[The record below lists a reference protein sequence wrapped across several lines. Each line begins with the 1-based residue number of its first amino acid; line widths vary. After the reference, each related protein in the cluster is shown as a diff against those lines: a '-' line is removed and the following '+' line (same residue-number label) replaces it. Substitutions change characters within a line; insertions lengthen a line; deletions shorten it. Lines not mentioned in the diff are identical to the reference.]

1 MTILWLGEATMND
14 LSSMTRPA
22 ASPFDFRQLARGL
35 GTVINYAAG
44 DVVFREGDKPNYA
57 YIILEGTVEVSSH
70 DKVIER
76 ITEGRAFGVVSM
88 IDKKQRSATA
98 KAMEASEIALLDARQ
113 FRYMVETTP
122 NFVWYVL
129 AEIVDRLRATNS
141 AL

>member
-1 MTILWLGEATMND
+1 MDKATMND
-14 LSSMTRPA
+14 LSSTIRSA
-22 ASPFDFRQLARGL
+22 ASPIDFRQLARGL

-57 YIILEGTVEVSSH
+57 YIILKGIVEVSSH

-76 ITEGRAFGVVSM
+76 VTEGRAFGIVSM
-88 IDKKQRSATA
+88 IDNNPRSATA
-98 KAMEASEIALLDARQ
+98 KAMELSEIALLDARQ

-129 AEIVDRLRATNS
+129 AEVVDRLRATNS

>member
-1 MTILWLGEATMND
+1 MTILWVGEATMND
-14 LSSMTRPA
+14 LSSMTRTA
-22 ASPFDFRQLARGL
+22 ASPIDFRQLARGL

-57 YIILEGTVEVSSH
+57 YIILKGTVEVSSH
-70 DKVIER
+70 DKVIEC

-88 IDKKQRSATA
+88 IDKKHRSATA
-98 KAMEASEIALLDARQ
+98 KAMEVSEIALLDARQ

>member
-1 MTILWLGEATMND
+1 MTIFWIGEATMND
-14 LSSMTRPA
+14 LSSMTRPV
-22 ASPFDFRQLARGL
+22 ASPIDFRQLARGL
-35 GTVINYAAG
+35 GTVINYGAG
-44 DVVFREGDKPNYA
+44 DVVFREGDNPNYA
-57 YIILEGTVEVSSH
+57 YIILKGAVEVSSH

-76 ITEGRAFGVVSM
+76 ITEGRAFGIVSM
-88 IDKKQRSATA
+88 IDGKQRSATA

-113 FRYMVETTP
+113 FRFMVETTP

>member
-1 MTILWLGEATMND
+1 MND

-22 ASPFDFRQLARGL
+22 ASPIDFRQLARGL

-57 YIILEGTVEVSSH
+57 YIILKGTVEVSSH
-70 DKVIER
+70 DKVIEC

-88 IDKKQRSATA
+88 IDKKHRSATA
-98 KAMEASEIALLDARQ
+98 KAMEVSEIALLDARQ

>member
-1 MTILWLGEATMND
+1 MND
-14 LSSMTRPA
+14 LSSTKRPA
-22 ASPFDFRQLARGL
+22 ASPIDFRQLARGL

-44 DVVFREGDKPNYA
+44 DVVFRQGDKPNYA
-57 YIILEGTVEVSSH
+57 YIILQGIVEVSSH
-70 DKVIER
+70 DKLIEQV
-76 ITEGRAFGVVSM
+76 TEGRAFGIVSM
-88 IDKKQRSATA
+88 IDNKPRSATA
-98 KAMEASEIALLDARQ
+98 KAVEASEIALLDGRQ